1 MSRNAETPRAATSRK
16 STIGRPRTLT
26 DEQVAAILA
35 WHDAMSAWKAIR
47 TSIKTIRQF
56 AKEMGVTHGA
66 VTYVIRRQ
74 GQMKKASP

>member
-1 MSRNAETPRAATSRK
+1 MSRKTETPRAATSRK

-26 DEQVAAILA
+26 EAQVAAILA
-35 WHDAMSAWKAIR
+35 WHDAMSAWMATR
-47 TSIKTIRQF
+47 ASIKTIRQV

-66 VTYVIRRQ
+66 ITYVIRRR